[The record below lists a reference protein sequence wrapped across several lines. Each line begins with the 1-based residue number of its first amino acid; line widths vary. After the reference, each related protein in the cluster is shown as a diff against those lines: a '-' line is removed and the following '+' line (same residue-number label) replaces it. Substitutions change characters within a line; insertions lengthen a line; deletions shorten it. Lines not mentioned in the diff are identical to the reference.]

1 MIDASFGST
10 MREQRYSL
18 ASSALLV
25 LGEGEDG
32 AEAQAAIEA
41 VGTRLLGTVALS
53 EAVDRLDRIVSVDTV
68 VVEAGSGRGDEAELL
83 GLLARLNARAAEGGS
98 RSVVTLAPHLIDPA
112 IAVASHGDITLLC
125 NPTLADRVAAQALAS
140 VPHGFAL
147 HDISRDPGAVRL
159 AQLSEEVGRIAAALA
174 RLAEGG
180 PGGQPASVIVPVGG
194 APLVAS
200 LTSDVATAI
209 AGTIRA
215 MLRARRAREQFFRV
229 ELFADPAWDMLLD
242 LTAARLEHQRVSVS
256 SLCIAAAV
264 PPTTALRWIKA
275 LTDEG
280 VLMRRADPTDG
291 RRIFVE
297 LGEPAFQAMVA
308 YLGWLQANAALAV

>member
-1 MIDASFGST
+1 MIDAGRISET
-10 MREQRYSL
+10 MAERYSL

-25 LGEGEDG
+25 LADGEDG
-32 AEAQAAIEA
+32 AEARAAIET

-53 EAVDRLDRIVSVDTV
+53 EAVERLDRTVSVDAV
-68 VVEAGSGRGDEAELL
+68 IVEAGRGGEDEAGLLELL
-83 GLLARLNARAAEGGS
+83 ADLEMRASQGSS
-98 RSVVTLAPHLIDPA
+98 RSVVTLAPHAIDQA
-112 IAVASHGDITLLC
+112 IAVASHRDIALLC
-125 NPTLADRVAAQALAS
+125 NPSLADRIAAQALAC
-140 VPHGFAL
+140 VPRVLAL
-147 HDISRDPGAVRL
+147 HDISREPGAARL

-174 RLAEGG
+174 KLAEGG
-180 PGGQPASVIVPVGG
+180 PAGRVASVIAPGGG
-194 APLVAS
+194 AP

-209 AGTIRA
+209 AGDVRA
-215 MLRARRAREQFFRV
+215 ILRARRARDQFFRP

-242 LTAARLEHQRVSVS
+242 LTAAKLEHQRVSVS

-280 VLMRRADPTDG
+280 VLARRADPTDG

-297 LGEPAFQAMVA
+297 LGDPAFQAMTA
-308 YLGWLQANAALAV
+308 YLGWLQGNPAAMV